1 MERLEGSL
9 IEFYKAAWEVVDPAP
24 YQHNWHLEAIA
35 EHLEAVSYGQ
45 IRKLCINLP
54 PRHSKTLL
62 CSVMWNAWMWC
73 KESDPEYPLIG
84 PGGRFLALSYA
95 ENLAMDNS
103 VLTQR
108 LVTSPWYQE
117 RWGKRVK
124 LSHDQA
130 NKHKFDTT
138 AGGTRISSSFKGTV
152 TGRGA
157 GVRIYDD
164 PHSMAEVE
172 SQVVREGVIKLYDS
186 TLKSRITDPRTSA
199 EVLVA
204 QRGHMNDLSARFL
217 EDPSVVHLNLPAEYD
232 STRHCVTML
241 GWEDPRTEDGELL
254 WKNRFGP
261 QELEQY
267 KLNPFEWAAQWQ
279 QSPIVRGGAIL
290 KEEWWQIYEVQPNGV
305 YDFRPDFVL
314 ASLDTAF
321 TEKTEND
328 YSALTVWAVYDEPKS
343 RQRRIVLVDA
353 WKKRLELHGTQTD
366 RISGESDANYFRRA
380 QKNWGL
386 CEWVEHTCTRRRVTR
401 LIVENTARGH
411 DVVKE
416 LKRVYSDRN
425 FGVHAINVKGGD
437 KRNRAHSVV
446 DLFTDEM
453 IFAPGEW
460 VCQRHQKGACK
471 ECPEEDKFLRW
482 REWADMVIKDC
493 AEFPYGSHDDI
504 VDSTTQALR
513 YLRDTGIAVR
523 REEQKADDDA
533 AARGFGRGKSTPI
546 YPA

>member
-24 YQHNWHLEAIA
+24 YQHNWHLDAIA

-45 IRKLCINLP
+45 IRKLLINLP

-73 KESDPEYPLIG
+73 KEPDPEYPLIG

-108 LVTSPWYQE
+108 LVTSPWYQD
-117 RWGKRVK
+117 RWGHRVK
-124 LSHDQA
+124 LAHDQA

-138 AGGTRISSSFKGTV
+138 VGGTRISSSFKGTV

-157 GVRIYDD
+157 GIRIYDD

-172 SQVVREGVIKLYDS
+172 SQVVREGVIKLYES

-204 QRGHMNDLSARFL
+204 QRGHQNDLSAKFL
-217 EDPSVVHLNLPAEYD
+217 EQKGVVHLNLPAEYD
-232 STRHCVTML
+232 SARHCVTVL

-254 WKNRFGP
+254 WADRFGP
-261 QELEQY
+261 EELEQY
-267 KLNPFEWAAQWQ
+267 KSNPFEWSAQWQ
-279 QSPIVRGGAIL
+279 QQPIVRGGAIL
-290 KEEWWQIYEVQPNGV
+290 KEEWWQVYEVPADGA
-305 YDFRPDFVL
+305 YDFEPDFVL

-321 TEKTEND
+321 TTNTEND
-328 YSALTVWAVYDEPKS
+328 YSALTVWAVYDDPKTN
-343 RQRRIVLVDA
+343 RRRILLVDA
-353 WKKRLELHGTQTD
+353 WKKRLELHGARTE
-366 RISGESDANYFRRA
+366 RIDGESDIEYSRRA
-380 QKNWGL
+380 QANWGL
-386 CEWVEHTCTRRRVTR
+386 CEWIAFTCTRRRVHR
-401 LIVENTARGH
+401 LVVENTARGH

-416 LKRVYSDRN
+416 IQRVHGSRAW
-425 FGVHAINVKGGD
+425 GVVPENLGGGD
-437 KRNRAHSVV
+437 KISRVHSVV

-460 VCQRHQKGACK
+460 VCAKHNVGHCK
-471 ECPEEDKFLRW
+471 TCPDETKTLRW
-482 REWADMVIKDC
+482 REWSDMVIKEC
-493 AEFPYGSHDDI
+493 SEFPHGTHDDI
-504 VDSTTQALR
+504 VDTVSMALR
-513 YLRDTGIAVR
+513 HLRNHNLAIR
-523 REEQKADDDA
+523 RQERSFLDEQSALY
-533 AARGFGRGKSTPI
+533 RPPEKSL
-546 YPA
+546 YQV